1 MDGGSLKIAFA
12 SDLVVDR
19 QPCRAQRTQNF
30 VENATDRVCR
40 SLASLLDP
48 SFRVVDLSFALVLDE
63 IRHRHFVQRRG
74 LLVLDALPGN
84 GRRAH
89 FRWRLCRGEAGTRR
103 LRGVEPRAG

>member
-1 MDGGSLKIAFA
+1 MDEGSLKIAFA
-12 SDLVVDR
+12 SDLIVDR
-19 QPCRAQRTQNF
+19 QPCRAQGTQNF
-30 VENATDRVCR
+30 IKNAANRVCR

-48 SFRVVDLSFALVLDE
+48 SFRVVDLSFALVFDE

-103 LRGVEPRAG
+103 LRGVESRAG